1 LRIDCARFLPLIPRL
16 PCEPSDFLFHK
27 IYPQKG
33 AVIMPSFDIVS
44 EFDKVEVRN
53 AVDQAQKEVATRYD
67 FKGTDARLELV
78 EDTVTLHGDS
88 PFQIEQIKE
97 ILFNKLAKRGV
108 DIRCLDE
115 KELEKVSGNKVKLSI
130 TFQEGL
136 ETDLAKK
143 IVKVIKEAKLKVQ
156 ASIQGDSVR
165 VTGAKRDE
173 LQSCMALI
181 KAEIVEFPLQF
192 NNFRD

>member
-1 LRIDCARFLPLIPRL
+1 
-16 PCEPSDFLFHK
+16 
-27 IYPQKG
+27 
-33 AVIMPSFDIVS
+33 MPSFDIIS

-53 AVDQAQKEVATRYD
+53 AIDQAQKEVTTRYD
-67 FKGTDARLELV
+67 FKGTDARLELI
-78 EDTVTLHGDS
+78 EDVATLHGDS

-143 IVKVIKEAKLKVQ
+143 IVKIIKEAKLKVQ

-165 VTGAKRDE
+165 VTGAKRDD
-173 LQSCMALI
+173 LQNCMALI
-181 KAEIVEFPLQF
+181 KTEIVEFPLQF